1 VTVVPRFVTAG
12 RATAGDG
19 VFEYV
24 GRLWFE
30 AVLLWLGALLDGVNI
45 LDADGVARVLE
56 PPKVEDFMLD
66 QNDSYDVGPLL
77 LDN

>member
-1 VTVVPRFVTAG
+1 M
-12 RATAGDG
+12 
-19 VFEYV
+19 
-24 GRLWFE
+24 
-30 AVLLWLGALLDGVNI
+30 LWLGALLDGVNV
-45 LDADGVARVLE
+45 LDADGVGRVLE